1 MSVFSDTL
9 TRYIEHKN
17 IKVFSLAKYCNLD
30 RSTMYK
36 ILNGKRNPPSSEV
49 FEKMTQFMHLTP
61 IEYNFLKETLEITQV
76 GPDTYYTR
84 KSVENFIC
92 QFPDQP
98 ATDITG
104 SSFSPDPV
112 SEQCQA
118 DCISLVSQQHI
129 DYYIH
134 QMILSESVHADGK
147 IAMFIQP
154 DYKFLFSLL
163 ASLHASASLKIDHIF
178 CVGTEC
184 AFTKDHQLIN
194 LKYLREIFPLY
205 MAGLDY
211 SLWYYYDRIQSHYY
225 NFNLFPCM
233 ILTSDAAILC
243 SSDYQNGIFIKSPD
257 VVQLLWNQFISYKEQ
272 CSLFFR
278 PAPLTPENHKAVID
292 SMFDTFYDQNDLIGI
307 QPEPCL
313 TPFFTGNLLHEIFNY
328 DLPQA
333 DAILAAAEQAF
344 QMNMVKIQN
353 EQFLIYSTREGLLQ
367 FAKTG
372 LTDEIP
378 EIFYHP
384 LTVEQR
390 IEILNGVRQCCE
402 TGVYRFLQK
411 PLSHLPHNLH
421 FCIRGTMGSMVFKN
435 NTGQIIV
442 LNIEE
447 TCLVSIFRDYLEHM
461 NPASYCST
469 EKATELVDQIIND
482 LQNNRI

>member
-1 MSVFSDTL
+1 MASVPSDA
-9 TRYIEHKN
+9 EN
-17 IKVFSLAKYCNLD
+17 S
-30 RSTMYK
+30 S
-36 ILNGKRNPPSSEV
+36 RN
-49 FEKMTQFMHLTP
+49 
-61 IEYNFLKETLEITQV
+61 
-76 GPDTYYTR
+76 
-84 KSVENFIC
+84 
-92 QFPDQP
+92 
-98 ATDITG
+98 
-104 SSFSPDPV
+104 SSFSLSFIPDV
-112 SEQCQA
+112 CE
-118 DCISLVSQQHI
+118 
-129 DYYIH
+129 
-134 QMILSESVHADGK
+134 
-147 IAMFIQP
+147 IQRTHSAENS
-154 DYKFLFSLL
+154 FS
-163 ASLHASASLKIDHIF
+163 
-178 CVGTEC
+178 
-184 AFTKDHQLIN
+184 
-194 LKYLREIFPLY
+194 Y
-205 MAGLDY
+205 
-211 SLWYYYDRIQSHYY
+211 
-225 NFNLFPCM
+225 
-233 ILTSDAAILC
+233 C

-421 FCIRGTMGSMVFKN
+421 FCIRGLFAVAHASDVQPA
-435 NTGQIIV
+435 GQGKDQLFGIPSDDIHAPVPVDFQDFPEIPAAGRIV
-442 LNIEE
+442 VDFLLHPVGH
-447 TCLVSIFRDYLEHM
+447 TVRDLF
-461 NPASYCST
+461 
-469 EKATELVDQIIND
+469 DQFPV
-482 LQNNRI
+482 

>member
-1 MSVFSDTL
+1 MSAFSDTL
-9 TRYIEHKN
+9 ARYIEHKN
-17 IKVFSLAKYCNLD
+17 IKVFSLAKYCGLD

-36 ILNGKRNPPSSEV
+36 IINGKRNPPSPEI
-49 FEKMTQFMHLTP
+49 FEKMTHFMHLTP
-61 IEYNFLKETLEITQV
+61 MEYNFLREALEITQI

-98 ATDITG
+98 TTEIIG
-104 SSFSPDPV
+104 NSFSSDSI
-112 SEQCQA
+112 SEQTQT
-118 DCISLVSQQHI
+118 DCIPLTSQQHI
-129 DYYIH
+129 DYYVH
-134 QMILSESVHADGK
+134 QMILSESVNTNGK
-147 IAMFIQP
+147 IALFIQP

-178 CVGTEC
+178 CVGTEP
-184 AFTKDHQLIN
+184 AFTRDHQLLN

-243 SSDYQNGIFIKSPD
+243 SSDYQNGIFIKAPD
-257 VVQLLWNQFISYKEQ
+257 VIQLLWNQFISFKEQ

-278 PAPLTPENHKAVID
+278 PAPFTPENHRTLID
-292 SMFDTFYDQNDLIGI
+292 NMFDTFYDQNDLIGI

-313 TPFFTGNLLHEIFNY
+313 TPFFTGKLLHEIFNY
-328 DLPQA
+328 ELPQA
-333 DAILAAAEQAF
+333 DAILSTAEQAF
-344 QMNMVKIQN
+344 QMNMSKIQSR
-353 EQFLIYSTREGLLQ
+353 QFLIYSTLEGLQQ

-384 LTVEQR
+384 LTIEQR
-390 IEILNGVRQCCE
+390 IEVLNGVRRCCA

-411 PLSHLPHNLH
+411 PLSHLPRNLH
-421 FCIRGTMGSMVFKN
+421 FCIRGIMGSMVFRN
-435 NTGQIIV
+435 NNGQIIV

-447 TCLVSIFRDYLEHM
+447 TRLVSIFRDYLEHM
-461 NPASYCST
+461 NPSSYFSA
-469 EKATELVDQIIND
+469 EKATELVDQIILD
-482 LQNNRI
+482 LKNSSN

>member
-112 SEQCQA
+112 SEQCQT

-129 DYYIH
+129 DYYVH

-154 DYKFLFSLL
+154 DY
-163 ASLHASASLKIDHIF
+163 
-178 CVGTEC
+178 
-184 AFTKDHQLIN
+184 N
-194 LKYLREIFPLY
+194 
-205 MAGLDY
+205 
-211 SLWYYYDRIQSHYY
+211 
-225 NFNLFPCM
+225 NLFPCM

-411 PLSHLPHNLH
+411 PLNHLPHNLH
-421 FCIRGTMGSMVFKN
+421 FCIRGTMGSMVFRN

>member
-9 TRYIEHKN
+9 AHYIEHKN

-36 ILNGKRNPPSSEV
+36 IINGKRNPPSMEI

-61 IEYNFLKETLEITQV
+61 MEYNFLKESLEITQI
-76 GPDTYYTR
+76 GPEIYYTR

-98 ATDITG
+98 AAEITG
-104 SSFSPDPV
+104 SSFSPDSM
-112 SEQCQA
+112 SEQPQA
-118 DCISLVSQQHI
+118 DCISLTSQQHI
-129 DYYIH
+129 NYYVH
-134 QMILSESVHADGK
+134 QMILSESVRTDGK

-154 DYKFLFSLL
+154 NYKFLFSLL
-163 ASLHASASLKIDHIF
+163 ASLHASVSLTIDHIL
-178 CVGTEC
+178 CVGTEA

-205 MAGLDY
+205 MAGLNY

-243 SSDYQNGIFIKSPD
+243 SSDYQNGIFLKSPD
-257 VVQLLWNQFISYKEQ
+257 VVQLLWNPFISYKEQ

-278 PAPLTPENHKAVID
+278 PAPLTPENHKMVID

-313 TPFFTGNLLHEIFNY
+313 TPFFTGKLLHEIFNY
-328 DLPQA
+328 ELSQA
-333 DAILAAAEQAF
+333 DNILQMAEHAF
-344 QMNMVKIQN
+344 QMNMSKIQN
-353 EQFLIYSTREGLLQ
+353 EQFLIYSTLEGLLQ
-367 FAKTG
+367 FAETG

-384 LTVEQR
+384 LTIEQR
-390 IEILNGVRQCCE
+390 LEVLAGVRQCCE

-411 PLSHLPHNLH
+411 PLSHLPRNLH
-421 FCIRGTMGSMVFKN
+421 FCIRGTMGSMVFRN
-435 NTGQIIV
+435 NAGQIIV
-442 LNIEE
+442 LNIKE
-447 TCLVSIFRDYLEHM
+447 THLVSIFRDYLEHM
-461 NPASYCST
+461 SPSSYYST
-469 EKATELVDQIIND
+469 EKATELVNQIIHD
-482 LQNNRI
+482 LRNNRD

>member
-9 TRYIEHKN
+9 AHYIEHKN

-36 ILNGKRNPPSSEV
+36 IINGKRNPPSTEI
-49 FEKMTQFMHLTP
+49 FEKMAQFMHLTP
-61 IEYNFLKETLEITQV
+61 MEHNFLKESLEITQI
-76 GPDTYYTR
+76 GPEIYYTR

-98 ATDITG
+98 AAEITG
-104 SSFSPDPV
+104 SSFSPDSM
-112 SEQCQA
+112 SEQTQA
-118 DCISLVSQQHI
+118 DCISLTSQQHI
-129 DYYIH
+129 NYYVH
-134 QMILSESVHADGK
+134 QMILSESVRTDGK

-154 DYKFLFSLL
+154 NYKFLFSLL
-163 ASLHASASLKIDHIF
+163 ASLHTSVSLTIDHIL
-178 CVGTEC
+178 CVGTEA

-205 MAGLDY
+205 MAGLNY

-243 SSDYQNGIFIKSPD
+243 SSDYQNGIFLKSPD

-278 PAPLTPENHKAVID
+278 PAPLTPENHKIVID

-313 TPFFTGNLLHEIFNY
+313 TPFFTGKLLHEIFNY
-328 DLPQA
+328 ELSQA
-333 DAILAAAEQAF
+333 DYILQTAEHAF
-344 QMNMVKIQN
+344 QMNMSKIQN
-353 EQFLIYSTREGLLQ
+353 EQFLIYSTLEGLLQ
-367 FAKTG
+367 FAETG

-384 LTVEQR
+384 LTIEQR
-390 IEILNGVRQCCE
+390 LKVLAGVRQCCE
-402 TGVYRFLQK
+402 TGIYRFLQK
-411 PLSHLPHNLH
+411 PLSHLPRNLH
-421 FCIRGTMGSMVFKN
+421 FCIRGTMGSMVFRN

-447 TCLVSIFRDYLEHM
+447 THLVSIFRDYLEHM
-461 NPASYCST
+461 SPSSYYSA
-469 EKATELVDQIIND
+469 EKAAELVDQIIHD
-482 LQNNRI
+482 LQDNRD

>member
-1 MSVFSDTL
+1 
-9 TRYIEHKN
+9 
-17 IKVFSLAKYCNLD
+17 
-30 RSTMYK
+30 
-36 ILNGKRNPPSSEV
+36 
-49 FEKMTQFMHLTP
+49 
-61 IEYNFLKETLEITQV
+61 
-76 GPDTYYTR
+76 
-84 KSVENFIC
+84 
-92 QFPDQP
+92 
-98 ATDITG
+98 
-104 SSFSPDPV
+104 
-112 SEQCQA
+112 
-118 DCISLVSQQHI
+118 
-129 DYYIH
+129 
-134 QMILSESVHADGK
+134 
-147 IAMFIQP
+147 
-154 DYKFLFSLL
+154 
-163 ASLHASASLKIDHIF
+163 
-178 CVGTEC
+178 
-184 AFTKDHQLIN
+184 
-194 LKYLREIFPLY
+194 
-205 MAGLDY
+205 
-211 SLWYYYDRIQSHYY
+211 
-225 NFNLFPCM
+225 M

-278 PAPLTPENHKAVID
+278 PAPLTPENHRAVID

-378 EIFYHP
+378 KIFYHP

-421 FCIRGTMGSMVFKN
+421 FCIRGTMGSMVFRN

>member
-1 MSVFSDTL
+1 
-9 TRYIEHKN
+9 
-17 IKVFSLAKYCNLD
+17 
-30 RSTMYK
+30 
-36 ILNGKRNPPSSEV
+36 
-49 FEKMTQFMHLTP
+49 
-61 IEYNFLKETLEITQV
+61 
-76 GPDTYYTR
+76 
-84 KSVENFIC
+84 
-92 QFPDQP
+92 
-98 ATDITG
+98 
-104 SSFSPDPV
+104 
-112 SEQCQA
+112 
-118 DCISLVSQQHI
+118 
-129 DYYIH
+129 
-134 QMILSESVHADGK
+134 
-147 IAMFIQP
+147 
-154 DYKFLFSLL
+154 
-163 ASLHASASLKIDHIF
+163 
-178 CVGTEC
+178 
-184 AFTKDHQLIN
+184 
-194 LKYLREIFPLY
+194 
-205 MAGLDY
+205 
-211 SLWYYYDRIQSHYY
+211 
-225 NFNLFPCM
+225 M

-402 TGVYRFLQK
+402 TGVYRSYPLYRTQK
-411 PLSHLPHNLH
+411 YKSLFSGKIL
-421 FCIRGTMGSMVFKN
+421 
-435 NTGQIIV
+435 
-442 LNIEE
+442 
-447 TCLVSIFRDYLEHM
+447 
-461 NPASYCST
+461 
-469 EKATELVDQIIND
+469 
-482 LQNNRI
+482 

>member
-1 MSVFSDTL
+1 M
-9 TRYIEHKN
+9 
-17 IKVFSLAKYCNLD
+17 
-30 RSTMYK
+30 
-36 ILNGKRNPPSSEV
+36 
-49 FEKMTQFMHLTP
+49 
-61 IEYNFLKETLEITQV
+61 
-76 GPDTYYTR
+76 
-84 KSVENFIC
+84 
-92 QFPDQP
+92 
-98 ATDITG
+98 
-104 SSFSPDPV
+104 
-112 SEQCQA
+112 
-118 DCISLVSQQHI
+118 
-129 DYYIH
+129 
-134 QMILSESVHADGK
+134 ESVY
-147 IAMFIQP
+147 ILQRT
-154 DYKFLFSLL
+154 
-163 ASLHASASLKIDHIF
+163 
-178 CVGTEC
+178 V
-184 AFTKDHQLIN
+184 
-194 LKYLREIFPLY
+194 
-205 MAGLDY
+205 
-211 SLWYYYDRIQSHYY
+211 QS
-225 NFNLFPCM
+225 
-233 ILTSDAAILC
+233 
-243 SSDYQNGIFIKSPD
+243 
-257 VVQLLWNQFISYKEQ
+257 
-272 CSLFFR
+272 FFR
-278 PAPLTPENHKAVID
+278 PAPLTPENHRAVID

-421 FCIRGTMGSMVFKN
+421 FCIRGTMGSMVFRN

-447 TCLVSIFRDYLEHM
+447 TCPGQYFS
-461 NPASYCST
+461 
-469 EKATELVDQIIND
+469 
-482 LQNNRI
+482 